1 MIRTS
6 TIVFFNRKQFNNS
19 IMKHKN
25 GKTENVKKISA
36 QVPYENFF

>member
-1 MIRTS
+1 MRTS

-25 GKTENVKKISA
+25 EKIENVKKNFSA
-36 QVPYENFF
+36 SSL